1 MTRTRTHFD
10 NELNQLNIELI
21 DMGTLVEIA
30 IDKAIHA
37 LNEKDVELA
46 QEAIEF
52 DDKIDRQE
60 RKIEQHCIK
69 LLMNQQPVA
78 RDLRMISC
86 ILKIITDLERIGDH
100 ASDISELT
108 KRIAKEDSNFEF
120 PYFERMAK
128 ICVKMV
134 TDAVDTFVTS
144 NLELCQSV
152 IAMDDQVDALFNEA
166 KESIINS
173 LQGKSNQSDLY
184 VDALMIVKYF
194 ERIGDH
200 AVNIAEWVIFSITGT
215 HKDIRI
221 V

>member
-1 MTRTRTHFD
+1 MARTHFV
-10 NELNQLNIELI
+10 NELNQLNVELI
-21 DMGTLVEIA
+21 DMGTLIEIA

-37 LNEKDVELA
+37 LNERDAELA

-52 DDKIDRQE
+52 DDKIDKQE

-78 RDLRMISC
+78 KDLRMISC
-86 ILKIITDLERIGDH
+86 VLKIITDMERIGDH

-108 KRIAKEDSNFEF
+108 KRISNENIDFEF
-120 PYFERMAK
+120 PYFEKMAK

-134 TDAVDTFVTS
+134 TDAIDAFVTGD
-144 NLELCQSV
+144 LELCKSV

-166 KESIINS
+166 KESIIAS
-173 LQGKSNQSDLY
+173 LQTQCGQSDVY

-200 AVNIAEWVIFSITGT
+200 AVNIAEWVIFSITGV
-215 HKDIRI
+215 HKNIRI

>member
-108 KRIAKEDSNFEF
+108 KRIAKKTATLNS
-120 PYFERMAK
+120 P
-128 ICVKMV
+128 I
-134 TDAVDTFVTS
+134 
-144 NLELCQSV
+144 L
-152 IAMDDQVDALFNEA
+152 
-166 KESIINS
+166 KEW
-173 LQGKSNQSDLY
+173 QKY
-184 VDALMIVKYF
+184 VSRWLLMPWMPLSQAI
-194 ERIGDH
+194 
-200 AVNIAEWVIFSITGT
+200 
-215 HKDIRI
+215 
-221 V
+221 

>member
-1 MTRTRTHFD
+1 MARTHFV

-21 DMGTLVEIA
+21 DMGTLIEIA

-37 LNEKDVELA
+37 LNERDAELA

-52 DDKIDRQE
+52 DDKIDKQE

-78 RDLRMISC
+78 KDLRMISC
-86 ILKIITDLERIGDH
+86 VLKIITDMERIGDH

-108 KRIAKEDSNFEF
+108 KRISNDNNSFEF
-120 PYFERMAK
+120 PYFEKMAK

-134 TDAVDTFVTS
+134 TDAVDAFVTS
-144 NLELCQSV
+144 DLELCRNV

-166 KESIINS
+166 KESIIAS
-173 LQGKSNQSDLY
+173 LQSNNNQSDVY

-200 AVNIAEWVIFSITGT
+200 AVNIAEWVIFSITGM